1 VNTKALQPAPRIEAV
16 DVKRSLW
23 SRLFARLFARFLR
36 PAARHPRP
44 AAPPAAP
51 AGAKALP
58 APRPAPAPV
67 AAPTRSVP
75 VPIDALTRLLD
86 REPAGRARLRHL
98 ALLEASCRS
107 APADPFARLPPR
119 AADIALRQLDALLP
133 RHPALRVLRLQLER
147 YLQAHRAR
155 VAAVLAA
162 EEQRW
167 HPEVVGDTPTVALA
181 PDSMIGGPW
190 GVTDF
195 QETLA
200 QEREARPAD
209 DDPVQ
214 APRDQAP
221 LTPCP

>member
-1 VNTKALQPAPRIEAV
+1 MPVPEPNPRIDAE
-16 DVKRSLW
+16 RSRW
-23 SRLFARLFARFLR
+23 SRWWARLTRRTA
-36 PAARHPRP
+36 PHH
-44 AAPPAAP
+44 APPAVA
-51 AGAKALP
+51 
-58 APRPAPAPV
+58 APRPTRIEPPPPRTAATPALP
-67 AAPTRSVP
+67 PSRSVP
-75 VPIDALTRLLD
+75 IPIDALTRLLD

-119 AADIALRQLDALLP
+119 AAEIAVRQLDALLP

-155 VAAVLAA
+155 IAAVLAA
-162 EEQRW
+162 EDRRW
-167 HPEVVGDTPTVALA
+167 QPEMLGASPSVGLA

-200 QEREARPAD
+200 LERDQRPD
-209 DDPVQ
+209 DDSPVEP
-214 APRDQAP
+214 PRDQAP
-221 LTPCP
+221 AALTPCP